1 MKETAFQTA
10 DKLFQKWTVF
20 PVRDPVSHRTLGH
33 IAVGKLASGNGYCRG
48 ISICSS
54 TQPYDA
60 KEGEAKAVGRL
71 VKSVFRKT
79 CEPIVRTAEVTGYKW
94 HFLDRDRH
102 RDYRLR
108 TPTKGVHAVRGF
120 TLARFLTRV
129 YPFQYKAYY
138 GTKLLP
144 MERKSLG
151 V

>member
-10 DKLFQKWTVF
+10 DKMFVKWTVF

-33 IAVGKLASGNGYCRG
+33 IAVGQFGAATFCRG
-48 ISICSS
+48 VSICSS

-60 KEGEAKAVGRL
+60 KEGEARAVGRL
-71 VKSVFRKT
+71 VKALFRKT
-79 CEPIVRTAEVTGYKW
+79 CEPIVRTPEVQGYRNQLKDIESVPTS
-94 HFLDRDRH
+94 FV
-102 RDYRLR
+102 R
-108 TPTKGVHAVRGF
+108 TPTKGVHAIRGF

-129 YPFQYKAYY
+129 YPFRYKAYY

-144 MERKSLG
+144 MERKALG

>member
-33 IAVGKLASGNGYCRG
+33 IAVGKTVSSNVYCRG
-48 ISICSS
+48 IAICSS
-54 TQPYDA
+54 TQPFDA
-60 KEGEAKAVGRL
+60 KEGEARAVGRM
-71 VKSVFRKT
+71 VKAVFRQN
-79 CEPIVRTAEVTGYKW
+79 CEPIVRTDEVKAYRET
-94 HFLDRDRH
+94 LDLH
-102 RDYRLR
+102 AR

-129 YPFQYKAYY
+129 YPFQYKAYF

-144 MERKSLG
+144 MERKALG